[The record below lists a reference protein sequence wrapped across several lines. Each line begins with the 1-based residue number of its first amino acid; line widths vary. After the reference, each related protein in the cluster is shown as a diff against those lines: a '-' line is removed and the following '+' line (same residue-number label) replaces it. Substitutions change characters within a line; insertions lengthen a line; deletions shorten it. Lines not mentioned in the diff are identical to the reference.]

1 MEYPV
6 DPQVQQE
13 NRFSDIAS
21 LWDRA
26 VGDVLVC
33 FAGLSFTKQPP
44 VASYHDLEH
53 GSPFADQEYAGGLQA
68 CVIVRY
74 HESPI
79 GMYDELLWIPGAFRH
94 PGNGKQAYRCTR
106 AYVSKPLAVHSGRK
120 NWNVPK
126 AVMCRL

>member
-1 MEYPV
+1 MSRRSLPTTATSHHSLLYFSLAMEYPV
-6 DPQVQQE
+6 DPQGQQE
-13 NRFSDIAS
+13 NRFSDIAN

-33 FAGLSFTKQPP
+33 FAGLSFAKQPP

-74 HESPI
+74 HKSPI
-79 GMYDELLWIPGAFRH
+79 GRSSSPEDYAD
-94 PGNGKQAYRCTR
+94 C
-106 AYVSKPLAVHSGRK
+106 
-120 NWNVPK
+120 
-126 AVMCRL
+126 